1 MRQRGRVKLS
11 EYIITLLVI
20 ITLNFILPRMMPGD
34 PFLFLSA
41 DQGQDVM
48 YTEEQRQQYLE
59 FYGLNEPV
67 GKQYLSYLGNLIRG
81 NMGYSLYYNE
91 PVVNIIFR
99 RLIWTFFL
107 VIAAVLFST
116 FIGMLLGSISAWF
129 REKWIDKFLFF
140 SLIIF
145 SEIPSFLLGLI
156 LLFIFAADLN
166 LFPLSGAMSYF
177 KDFSSFW
184 VKVVDILHHAA
195 LPVIALSVA
204 RLGGSYLLGRNS
216 VTSVLEKDYIRTAR
230 AKGLSKIR
238 IIFNYVIRNALLPVV
253 TRMFLSLGSLVGGA
267 ILVENVFAYPGL
279 GQLMRQS
286 VMVRDYPLI
295 QGIFLVVSI
304 FVLTANQLADFVYKI
319 IDPRISYSHKS
330 KLKFKKV
337 GDQNEVNT

>member
-1 MRQRGRVKLS
+1 MKRRGKIKIS
-11 EYIITLLVI
+11 EFIITLLVI
-20 ITLNFILPRMMPGD
+20 ITVNFFLPRIMPGD

-41 DQGQDVM
+41 EQGQDVM

-59 FYGLNEPV
+59 YYGLNQPM
-67 GKQYLSYLGNLIRG
+67 GKQYISYLKKLIQG
-81 NMGYSLYYNE
+81 NMGYSLYYNQ
-91 PVVNIIFR
+91 PVVNLIGH

-107 VIAAVLFST
+107 VIAAVLIST
-116 FIGMLLGSISAWF
+116 CLGMLLGSLSAWF

-140 SLIIF
+140 NLIIF

-166 LFPLSGAMSYF
+166 LFPLSGAMTHF
-177 KDFSSFW
+177 KEFNSWW
-184 VKVVDILHHAA
+184 VQLFDILHHAA
-195 LPVIALSVA
+195 LPIIALSVA
-204 RLGGSYLLGRNS
+204 RLGSFYLLGRNS
-216 VTSVLEKDYIRTAR
+216 VTSVLQKDYIKTAR

-238 IIFNYVIRNALLPVV
+238 IIFNYVIRNALLPVI

-267 ILVENVFAYPGL
+267 ILVENVFDYPGL

-304 FVLTANQLADFVYKI
+304 LVLTANQLADLVYKK
-319 IDPRISYSHKS
+319 IDPRVDYN
-330 KLKFKKV
+330 KKK
-337 GDQNEVNT
+337 